1 MTSLDE
7 DVAPPVLGAPLVP
20 ARRRRRLPELSP
32 LRVLLTVVVIA
43 AAVAPALVSEDLLGT
58 LTAIG
63 ILGLFA
69 MSLDLVLGYGGL
81 PTLGHAMFFGIGGY
95 VAGVTAVRQTSE
107 VLVTLPLAMAA
118 GALGGYLVAR
128 LALRTQALQFLMITF
143 AISGVVLAAVDRLD
157 EYTGGND
164 GLSGIPATEVAG
176 STLDTPERVY
186 ALVLVVVCASAWV
199 MRRLV
204 CSAFGRVVVG
214 IRDNPVRVRAL
225 GIDPDQRLAV
235 LFALGAMFAA
245 AAGVLHVAYY
255 KFMSP
260 SSAGFVMAADGL
272 FMVIIGGAGSLGGG
286 LLGAGVVHY
295 VREELVDVTSRSN
308 LVLGVIFVVFVLL
321 VQGGLVGVVRRLT
334 LRIRAARSSV
344 ASARAVPPA
353 EPGP

>member
-1 MTSLDE
+1 MTSIDE
-7 DVAPPVLGAPLVP
+7 GLVPPVAAGPSLAP
-20 ARRRRRLPELSP
+20 AGRRRRIPSASP
-32 LRVLLTVVVIA
+32 LRVLIAVVG
-43 AAVAPALVSEDLLGT
+43 AVALFAPAVVSEDLLAT

-95 VAGVTAVRQTSE
+95 VAGVMAVRQTSE
-107 VLVTLPLAMAA
+107 VLVTLPLAMVA
-118 GALGGYLVAR
+118 GAVGGYLVAR

-143 AISGVVLAAVDRLD
+143 AFSGLVLAGIDRLD

-176 STLDTPERVY
+176 RTLDTPEGVY
-186 ALVLVVVCASAWV
+186 LLVLVVLAASAWV
-199 MRRLV
+199 MRRIV
-204 CSAFGRVVVG
+204 CSAFGRVVIG
-214 IRDNPVRVRAL
+214 IRDNPVRVRAV
-225 GIDPDQRLAV
+225 GIDPDRRLAA

-272 FMVIIGGAGSLGGG
+272 FMVIIGGAGTLGGA

-295 VREELVDVTSRSN
+295 VREELVDVTTRSN
-308 LVLGVIFVVFVLL
+308 LVLGVLFVVFVL
-321 VQGGLVGVVRRLT
+321 VVRGGLVGLVRRLVD
-334 LRIRAARSSV
+334 RVRAARPGATGATDV
-344 ASARAVPPA
+344 VEPA
-353 EPGP
+353 P